1 MPLITRLMLQNFKK
15 FPELDLRF
23 SNDRNILV
31 GDNESG
37 KSTILLALDLVLSDS
52 RHRVEALGVESL
64 LSQSAVR
71 HFQEGERRADQ
82 LPVLTADVFL
92 SNGGEPDLNGRQNL
106 AGIDADGLRMRI
118 APMMEEY
125 GQDIH
130 HVLQQDPDNFPYEYY
145 SVQFSTF
152 SGGHFAGFRRYLRHL
167 FLDSARIDNEHAA
180 QEYTRTVYSVNVPV
194 ADRYRLENSYRQQ
207 KMHFCARH
215 LSAINDTLKIRS

>member
-1 MPLITRLMLQNFKK
+1 MLQNFKK

-23 SNDRNILV
+23 THDRNILV

-71 HFQEGERRADQ
+71 QFQEGERRADQ

-92 SNGGEPDLNGRQNL
+92 SNGGDPDLNGRQNL
-106 AGIDADGLRMRI
+106 AGINADGLRMRI
-118 APMMEEY
+118 APMTEEY

-130 HVLQQDPDNFPYEYY
+130 NVLQQDPDNFPYEYY
-145 SVQFSTF
+145 SVRFSTF
-152 SGGHFAGFRRYLRHL
+152 SGGHFASFRRYLRHL
-167 FLDSARIDNEHAA
+167 LLDSARSITSTPHRNIRA
-180 QEYTRTVYSVNVPV
+180 QFTASMCRWPIGTGLKTVTGN
-194 ADRYRLENSYRQQ
+194 R
-207 KMHFCARH
+207 KCT
-215 LSAINDTLKIRS
+215 SAPGICQP

>member
-1 MPLITRLMLQNFKK
+1 
-15 FPELDLRF
+15 
-23 SNDRNILV
+23 
-31 GDNESG
+31 
-37 KSTILLALDLVLSDS
+37 
-52 RHRVEALGVESL
+52 
-64 LSQSAVR
+64 
-71 HFQEGERRADQ
+71 
-82 LPVLTADVFL
+82 
-92 SNGGEPDLNGRQNL
+92 
-106 AGIDADGLRMRI
+106 MRI

-215 LSAINDTLKIRS
+215 LSAINDTLKTYQFGVRSGAKSGLEANLDITEDGISIRHREKEDSVSSKRSLRCSGISSRGERSTRCCLRSRRIISAMSV

>member
-23 SNDRNILV
+23 THDCNILV

-71 HFQEGERRADQ
+71 QFQEGERRADR

-92 SNGGEPDLNGRQNL
+92 SNGGDPDLNGRRRCLLPHTAAISPPASICVRQSSS
-106 AGIDADGLRMRI
+106 
-118 APMMEEY
+118 
-125 GQDIH
+125 
-130 HVLQQDPDNFPYEYY
+130 VLP
-145 SVQFSTF
+145 
-152 SGGHFAGFRRYLRHL
+152 GRY
-167 FLDSARIDNEHAA
+167 
-180 QEYTRTVYSVNVPV
+180 
-194 ADRYRLENSYRQQ
+194 
-207 KMHFCARH
+207 
-215 LSAINDTLKIRS
+215 

>member
-1 MPLITRLMLQNFKK
+1 
-15 FPELDLRF
+15 
-23 SNDRNILV
+23 
-31 GDNESG
+31 
-37 KSTILLALDLVLSDS
+37 
-52 RHRVEALGVESL
+52 
-64 LSQSAVR
+64 
-71 HFQEGERRADQ
+71 
-82 LPVLTADVFL
+82 
-92 SNGGEPDLNGRQNL
+92 
-106 AGIDADGLRMRI
+106 MRI

-194 ADRYRLENSYRQQ
+194 LIGTGLKTVTGNR
-207 KMHFCARH
+207 KCT
-215 LSAINDTLKIRS
+215 SAPGICPP